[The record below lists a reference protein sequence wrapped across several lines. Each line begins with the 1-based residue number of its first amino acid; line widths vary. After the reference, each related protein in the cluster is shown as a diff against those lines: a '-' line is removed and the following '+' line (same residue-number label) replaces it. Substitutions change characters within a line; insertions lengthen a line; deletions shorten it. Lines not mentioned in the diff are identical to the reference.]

1 MPGFPSKHPPATPAD
16 AADVKAALAPRM
28 TITAPLEP
36 CPAPAAAAKTS
47 RGAISLIKAADS
59 RILQLEADV
68 RRREGEL
75 AELSG
80 RLGQAQVGHRVW

>member
-1 MPGFPSKHPPATPAD
+1 M
-16 AADVKAALAPRM
+16 
-28 TITAPLEP
+28 
-36 CPAPAAAAKTS
+36 TS

-75 AELSG
+75 AQLNDQ
-80 RLGQAQVGHRVW
+80 LAQAQVISCRRWLVCGE